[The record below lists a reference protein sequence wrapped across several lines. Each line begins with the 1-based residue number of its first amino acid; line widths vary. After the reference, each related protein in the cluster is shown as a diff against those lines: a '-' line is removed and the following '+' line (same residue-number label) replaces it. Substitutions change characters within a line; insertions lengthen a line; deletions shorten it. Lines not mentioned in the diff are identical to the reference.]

1 MKTYTIT
8 EEQLFK
14 LLLSSFVAGE
24 CYSEDVQDFETDMI
38 EEITEPDF
46 DEYYKTLNLA
56 DYENN

>member
-24 CYSEDVQDFETDMI
+24 YYSEDVQDFETDII

-46 DEYYKTLNLA
+46 DEYYKNLDLV

>member
-8 EEQLFK
+8 EEQLFN

-24 CYSEDVQDFETDMI
+24 CFSEDVQDFETDEI

-46 DEYYKTLNLA
+46 DEYFKTLDLVE
-56 DYENN
+56 YENI